1 MVGVFVPVGM
11 QELLMLEKPCPV
23 YLKRTH
29 EKTLKLVSMEVL
41 KKNAIDLS

>member
-1 MVGVFVPVGM
+1 VDAGKG
-11 QELLMLEKPCPV
+11 CPV

-29 EKTLKLVSMEVL
+29 EKTLKFVSMDAL